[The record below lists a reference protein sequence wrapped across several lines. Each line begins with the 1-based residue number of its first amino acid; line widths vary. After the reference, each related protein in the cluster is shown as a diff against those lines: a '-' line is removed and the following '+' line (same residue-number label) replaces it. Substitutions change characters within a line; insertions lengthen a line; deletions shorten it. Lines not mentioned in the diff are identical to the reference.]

1 MSNLNRLFL
10 IGRVGSEPDV
20 RNFGNGNK
28 VANCSLAVTERY
40 KDKNGQYI
48 ERPTWFRLRFFGKMV
63 DVVEKYVHSGDTIYV
78 EGQHVQREYENKDG
92 QKVATWEVRVLNF
105 QFLTQKN
112 REEQAQQ
119 EADNDMPYF
128 E

>member
-20 RNFGNGNK
+20 RNFGNGKK

-40 KDKNGQYI
+40 KDKNGQYV

-112 REEQAQQ
+112 REEQAQTK
-119 EADNDMPYF
+119 ADNDMPYF

>member
-20 RNFGNGNK
+20 RNFGNGNN

-40 KDKNGQYI
+40 KDKNGQYV
-48 ERPTWFRLRFFGKMV
+48 ERPTWFRLRFFGKTV

-112 REEQAQQ
+112 REEQAHQ
-119 EADNDMPYF
+119 EADNDLPYF